1 MRIEF
6 WREVPTDQI
15 TVINH
20 NVILTN
26 ENSATV
32 LEVDVDVLV
41 HKTYMSSLLNTLP
54 VLYEQHHRQSSVS
67 LFVFFCLESQSIVP

>member
-1 MRIEF
+1 MRIKF

-20 NVILTN
+20 NVILTH

-41 HKTYMSSLLNTLP
+41 YKNYMSSLLNTLP
-54 VLYEQHHRQSSVS
+54 VLYDQHYHQSSVS